1 MEERPKITIEL
12 TDTDK
17 IIEMTSWLLL
27 RAIWVFTIM
36 KYTELPDIIPVHY
49 DGTGHVNEFGDKAT
63 IIFLP
68 AIGTI
73 MAIGL
78 TVLNKYPHVFNYLK
92 KITPENALEQYTNAT
107 RMIRFLNLSTTLV
120 IGIVVLMIVTDSSK
134 ETVEPGGGIMLVI
147 LISAII
153 FLPLLYFTVKALR

>member
-1 MEERPKITIEL
+1 
-12 TDTDK
+12 
-17 IIEMTSWLLL
+17 
-27 RAIWVFTIM
+27 
-36 KYTELPDIIPVHY
+36 
-49 DGTGHVNEFGDKAT
+49 
-63 IIFLP
+63 
-68 AIGTI
+68 
-73 MAIGL
+73 
-78 TVLNKYPHVFNYLK
+78 LNKYPHVFNYLK

-153 FLPLLYFTVKALR
+153 FLPLLYFTVKAFR